1 MQDLHYFET
10 YHLLLSLSPYS
21 PGKRVGHSSWGA
33 SLLYSLFA
41 WQRNIATLS
50 LSSRSLSPYFY
61 LSLVH
66 REPRFWQQ
74 SKWSIFFILTAGSY
88 VFIKITLEV
97 YSAFLFLCNKLFQN
111 SWFKTTTV
119 SYLTSFE
126 LGIWAGL
133 SWMIPFSYMASVR
146 VSWWRCNW
154 HVGLEGPTQ
163 PYSYAWHLVGVP
175 GYSCPLCSVRASP
188 HGLSIRVVELLT
200 WQRQVLK
207 AASPLRPAW

>member
-1 MQDLHYFET
+1 MAPGTQRVPQGPPHPQALGGGLSTQPVRKY
-10 YHLLLSLSPYS
+10 LLLFPTRRSILVS
-21 PGKRVGHSSWGA
+21 G
-33 SLLYSLFA
+33 A

-126 LGIWAGL
+126 SGIWAGL

-146 VSWWRCNW
+146 VS
-154 HVGLEGPTQ
+154 
-163 PYSYAWHLVGVP
+163 
-175 GYSCPLCSVRASP
+175 
-188 HGLSIRVVELLT
+188 
-200 WQRQVLK
+200 
-207 AASPLRPAW
+207 